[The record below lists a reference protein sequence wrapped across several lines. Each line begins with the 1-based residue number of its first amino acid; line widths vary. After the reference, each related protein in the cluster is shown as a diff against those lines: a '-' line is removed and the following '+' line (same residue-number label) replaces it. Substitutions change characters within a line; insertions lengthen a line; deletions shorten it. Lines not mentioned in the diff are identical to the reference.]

1 MIWRK
6 ETPHLLVS
14 DEGYKI
20 GKYRA
25 GEEIFYRPSLKG
37 DFISRPFTDLD
48 AARLSVIGILKG
60 VANEPYLH
68 R

>member
-1 MIWRK
+1 MIWSK
-6 ETPHLLVS
+6 ETWHLYVS

-25 GEEIFYRPSLKG
+25 GEETFYRPSLHG

-48 AARLSVIGILKG
+48 SAKDECDRHFEGGGK
-60 VANEPYLH
+60 
-68 R
+68 

>member
-20 GKYRA
+20 GKYRV
-25 GEEIFYRPSLKG
+25 GDETFYRPSLKG
-37 DFISRPFTDLD
+37 DFIARPFTDLD
-48 AARLSVIGILKG
+48 AAKAECDRHFEGGGK
-60 VANEPYLH
+60 
-68 R
+68 

>member
-1 MIWRK
+1 MIWRR

-25 GEEIFYRPSLKG
+25 GEETFYRPSLKG
-37 DFISRPFTDLD
+37 DLSPGRLPIWMRQ
-48 AARLSVIGILKG
+48 RLSVIGILKG
-60 VANEPYLH
+60 VANEPMH